1 MEPTVFPTRGWS
13 LEKPIAG
20 WGVAGRAVQ
29 NGGTVCVACFT
40 DYKFTNWDRKMY

>member
-20 WGVAGRAVQ
+20 WGVAGR